1 MNRRRG
7 QPSPEYPD
15 LSVGAWNGSQTSPTR
30 GGQRGA
36 SRKPAV
42 DQGRS
47 WGGYGFSR
55 SDPGRCGVPSSLL
68 SLSIYLGNDFDG
80 VSIFQ
85 ELRAD
90 GDHLLT
96 ELYSLDSNRAF
107 IGGAQLH
114 FAQTCCP
121 FASPFLRYHHCEAT
135 GFRRIWNNGTE
146 WHRSSRCMRNPVLA

>member
-30 GGQRGA
+30 GRQRGA
-36 SRKPAV
+36 SRKPAGA
-42 DQGRS
+42 QRRT

-55 SDPGRCGVPSSLL
+55 SDPGRCGVPSSHL

-96 ELYSLDSNRAF
+96 ELYSLDSNRPS
-107 IGGAQLH
+107 IGGSQPH
-114 FAQTCCP
+114 YAQTCFP
-121 FASPFLRYHHCEAT
+121 FATP
-135 GFRRIWNNGTE
+135 
-146 WHRSSRCMRNPVLA
+146 